1 MDKEQ
6 LLKQMKSGTKEQR
19 ERAQKEYVAKTKIN
33 PAVATKIINN
43 LFNFKRR

>member
-1 MDKEQ
+1 
-6 LLKQMKSGTKEQR
+6 MKNGTKEQR

-43 LFNFKRR
+43 LFNQKRR